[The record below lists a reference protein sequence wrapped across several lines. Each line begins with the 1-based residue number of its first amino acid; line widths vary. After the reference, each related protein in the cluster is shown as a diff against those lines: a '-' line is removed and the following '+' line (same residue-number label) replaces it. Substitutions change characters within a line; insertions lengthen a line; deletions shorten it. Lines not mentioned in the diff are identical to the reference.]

1 MKFDVVDLKNEK
13 VGDADLDDAI
23 FATPVR
29 EYLFWEVVNWQR
41 ARRRAGTHKVKGR
54 SEVRGGGK
62 KPWRQKGTGRARH
75 GTIRSPLWVGGG
87 TVHGPSPRDYSYSMP
102 KKKRKAA
109 LRSALSMKARD
120 GQLRVVDSLEFP
132 EIKTKFAAQVLE
144 TLEAPSALF
153 VDATSRDE
161 ETNAVAHNDK
171 LRLSV
176 RNLKDAKYLA
186 SEGLNVEDVL
196 RYDVL
201 VLSQQALDH
210 IQEVLK
216 R

>member
-23 FATPVR
+23 FAAPVR